1 MKLRFMGAVR
11 TVTGSMHMLTVNGSN
26 ILLDCGLFQGRRQ
39 EAFERNRNLPFEA
52 RDVDAL
58 ILSHA
63 HIDHSGNIPSLVK
76 SGFRGDIYATF
87 ATRDLCAAMLPDSAH
102 IQEQDVAYVNKKRG
116 RKGLPP
122 VEALYSKEDANES
135 LKYFVGAGYDRTF
148 DVVPGVKATF
158 RDAGHILGS
167 AITVLD
173 IEENGQQ
180 CRLAFSGDL
189 GRKNVPI
196 LRDPSPIHDVDYLT
210 IESTY
215 GNRQHETPDG
225 AQAALRCVVTETYRR
240 GGKVIIPAFSVGR
253 TQEIVYTLHRLTE
266 ARKIPNLPIFVDSP
280 LSVNVTEVFRLHP
293 ECYDEETAR
302 FILSDRHPDPF
313 GFKRLRY
320 IRDVEASKEL
330 HFLREPAV
338 IISASGMCEAGRILH
353 HLKNNIE
360 DNRNTVLIVGWQAP
374 NTLGRKL
381 VERWEKV
388 RIFGEEYQLRAEV
401 EVINGYSAHA
411 DRGELLDY
419 VRPLNS
425 GRLKQVFVVHGE
437 EEASLALAD
446 GLRELGVPDAVVPEP
461 MEEVVL

>member
-26 ILLDCGLFQGRRQ
+26 ILLDCGLFQGRRR
-39 EAFERNRNLPFEA
+39 EAFERNRNLPFKA
-52 RDVDAL
+52 GDVDAL

-63 HIDHSGNIPSLVK
+63 HIDHSGNIPSLVR
-76 SGFRGDIYATF
+76 SGFRGDIFATF

-102 IQEQDVAYVNKKRG
+102 IQEQDVAYVNKKRR

-122 VEALYSKEDANES
+122 VEPLYSKQDANES

-148 DVVPGVKATF
+148 DVVPGVRATF

-167 AITVLD
+167 TIAVLD
-173 IEENGQQ
+173 VEENGQQ

-189 GRKNVPI
+189 GRKNAPI
-196 LRDPSPIHDVDYLT
+196 LRDPSPIHDVDYL
-210 IESTY
+210 ILESTY
-215 GNRQHETPDG
+215 GNRQHETHDE
-225 AQAALRCVVTETYRR
+225 ARAALRRVVNETYRR

-253 TQEIVYTLHRLTE
+253 TQEIVYNLHRLTE
-266 ARKIPNLPIFVDSP
+266 AHKIPQLPIFVDSP

-293 ECYDEETAR
+293 ECYDEETAQ
-302 FILSDRHPDPF
+302 FILGDRHPDPF
-313 GFKRLRY
+313 GFKRMRY

-330 HFLREPAV
+330 QFLREPAV

-360 DNRNTVLIVGWQAP
+360 DERNTVLIVGWQAP
-374 NTLGRKL
+374 HTLGRKL
-381 VERWEKV
+381 VEHWERV
-388 RIFGEEYQLRAEV
+388 RIFGEEYSLRAEV
-401 EVINGYSAHA
+401 EVTGGYSAHA

-419 VRPLNS
+419 VQQLNN
-425 GRLKQVFVVHGE
+425 GRLKKVFVVHGE
-437 EEASLALAD
+437 EEASLALAA
-446 GLRELGVPDAVVPEP
+446 GVRELGVPEAVVPEL
-461 MEEVVL
+461 MEEFVL

>member
-26 ILLDCGLFQGRRQ
+26 VLLDCGLFQGRRQ
-39 EAFERNRNLPFEA
+39 EAFERNRNLPFDIG
-52 RDVDAL
+52 DVDAL

-63 HIDHSGNIPSLVK
+63 HIDHSGNIPSLFR

-122 VEALYSKEDANES
+122 VEPLYSRQDATDS
-135 LKYFVGAGYDRTF
+135 LQCFVGVGYDRTF
-148 DVVPGVKATF
+148 AVVPGVRATF

-167 AITVLD
+167 AVTVLD
-173 IEENGQQ
+173 IEENGRQ

-196 LRDPSPIHDVDYLT
+196 LRDPSPIHDVDYLI

-215 GNRQHETPDG
+215 GNRQHETPEE
-225 AQAALRCVVTETYRR
+225 AQAALRRVVTETYRR

-253 TQEIVYTLHRLTE
+253 TQEIVYNLHRLTK
-266 ARKIPNLPIFVDSP
+266 ARKIPQLPIFVDSP
-280 LSVNVTEVFRLHP
+280 LSVNVTEIFRLHP
-293 ECYDEETAR
+293 ECYDEETAQ
-302 FILSDRHPDPF
+302 FIQNDRHADPF
-313 GFKRLRY
+313 GFKRMRY
-320 IRDVEASKEL
+320 IRDVDASKEL
-330 HFLREPAV
+330 QFLKESAV

-360 DNRNTVLIVGWQAP
+360 DSRNTVLIVGWQAP
-374 NTLGRKL
+374 HTLGRKL

-388 RIFGEEYQLRAEV
+388 RIFGEEYQLKAEV
-401 EVINGYSAHA
+401 EVTGGYSAHA

-419 VRPLNS
+419 VRELNN

-446 GLRELGVPDAVVPEP
+446 GFRELGVPDVMVPEP
-461 MEEVVL
+461 MQEIVL

>member
-1 MKLRFMGAVR
+1 MGAVR

-26 ILLDCGLFQGRRQ
+26 ILLDCGLFQGRRR
-39 EAFERNRNLPFEA
+39 EAFERNRNLPFKA
-52 RDVDAL
+52 GDVDAL

-63 HIDHSGNIPSLVK
+63 HIDHSGNIPSLIK
-76 SGFRGDIYATF
+76 GGFRGDIYATS

-102 IQEQDVAYVNKKRG
+102 IQEQDVVYVNKKRA

-122 VEALYSKEDANES
+122 VEPLYSKQDVNES
-135 LKYFVGAGYDRTF
+135 LKYFVGMGYDRTF
-148 DVVPGVKATF
+148 DVVPGVRATF

-173 IEENGQQ
+173 IKENGQQ

-189 GRKNVPI
+189 GRKNAPI
-196 LRDPSPIHDVDYLT
+196 LRDPSPIHDVDYLI

-215 GNRQHETPDG
+215 GNRQHETHDE
-225 AQAALRCVVTETYRR
+225 ARAALRRVVDKTYRR

-253 TQEIVYTLHRLTE
+253 TQEIVYTLHRLTV
-266 ARKIPNLPIFVDSP
+266 AHKIPQLPIFVDSP
-280 LSVNVTEVFRLHP
+280 LSVNVTAVFRLHP
-293 ECYDEETAR
+293 ECYDEEAAR

-320 IRDVEASKEL
+320 IRDVDDSKEL
-330 HFLREPAV
+330 QFLREPAI

-360 DNRNTVLIVGWQAP
+360 DSRNTVLIVGWQAP
-374 NTLGRKL
+374 HTLGRKL

-388 RIFGEEYQLRAEV
+388 KIFGEEYQLRAEV
-401 EVINGYSAHA
+401 EVIGGYSAHA
-411 DRGELLDY
+411 DRDGLLDY
-419 VRPLNS
+419 VRPLNN
-425 GRLKQVFVVHGE
+425 GRLKKVFVVHGE
-437 EEASLALAD
+437 EEASLALAA
-446 GLRELGVPDAVVPEP
+446 GFRESGGPEAVVPEL